1 MHEIRHR
8 ELLEMLSSDA
18 QIVDVLPTH
27 EYATTH
33 IRNAI
38 HIPVGRIIHD
48 AATVLD
54 RARPVIVYCRDC
66 L

>member
-1 MHEIRHR
+1 
-8 ELLEMLSSDA
+8 MLSDGA

-33 IRNAI
+33 IRGAI
-38 HIPVGRIIHD
+38 HIPVGRILRD
-48 AATVLD
+48 APTLLD
-54 RARPVIVYCRDC
+54 RARQVVVYCRDC